1 MLIGSKL
8 LRKPYS
14 LVLLVLRGGQGRIQ
28 EASRSICIDLPLTLS
43 KKRRRYTCSEGHV
56 SYSTFQDSGSL
67 PAWVTWHCWE
77 VRGIFLQFPYDLN
90 ENTVYSTWTHYLVQE
105 SLREIWLFSDLSC
118 GVPSAIASKW
128 QAQKAPASLQ
138 TQMDI
143 WIIMDSQL
151 EPLVKLL
158 ACYYP
163 KYHCTICIYW
173 KEISKRLY
181 FQCPLTYI

>member
-1 MLIGSKL
+1 MLLWTTQRFLPISHFNAHIRRHTVYFEMLIGSKL

-14 LVLLVLRGGQGRIQ
+14 LGVACPQGR
-28 EASRSICIDLPLTLS
+28 SRKDTKGFRSICIDLPLTLS
-43 KKRRRYTCSEGHV
+43 KRRHYTCSEGHV

-105 SLREIWLFSDLSC
+105 SLREKSDYFLIC
-118 GVPSAIASKW
+118 LVKLPSAITSEMAS
-128 QAQKAPASLQ
+128 QELPASLQ

-143 WIIMDSQL
+143 WIIMDL
-151 EPLVKLL
+151 N
-158 ACYYP
+158 
-163 KYHCTICIYW
+163 HW
-173 KEISKRLY
+173 
-181 FQCPLTYI
+181 